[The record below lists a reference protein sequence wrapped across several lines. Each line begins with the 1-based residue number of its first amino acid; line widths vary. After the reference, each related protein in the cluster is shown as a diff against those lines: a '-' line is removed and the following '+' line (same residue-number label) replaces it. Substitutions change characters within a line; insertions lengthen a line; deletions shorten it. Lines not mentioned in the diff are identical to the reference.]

1 VDELVAFIKARL
13 DEDAED
19 FAVSIEH
26 CPPTEIYTSDD
37 TVALVPRGVEWYRR
51 MLRGVDAKRRLLEF
65 HQPFDAEGRT
75 WCGHCGY
82 PPDFAHPSADVDPW
96 PCRHARLIASEWP
109 THEAYQEE
117 WRV

>member
-26 CPPTEIYTSDD
+26 CPPTEIYTSDG

-51 MLRGVDAKRRLLEF
+51 MLRGVDAKRRIVDWHTNELDLLN
-65 HQPFDAEGRT
+65 T
-75 WCGHCGY
+75 L
-82 PPDFAHPSADVDPW
+82 HPTLGCRCYGGW
-96 PCRHARLIASEWP
+96 PCPTLRLLASEWP
-109 THEAYQEE
+109 THEAYQEG